1 MTHPEPAMTHTE
13 SAVRE
18 AWPTLPLDEW
28 EATRDTL
35 HMWTQVV
42 GKVRL
47 ALAPRVNHWWNT
59 PLYVNPRGLT
69 TGSIPYGTRTFQI
82 DFDFVDHRL
91 RILDSMGGARMLAL
105 RPMTVARFYED
116 VMDLLRSLG
125 IQAAI
130 WTTPVEVLNPIPFEQ
145 DTEHA
150 AYDAEYAQRFW
161 RVMLQADRVLNAFR
175 CGFIGK
181 CSPVHFFWGS
191 FDLAVTRFSGRAAP
205 PHPGGVPNLADWVT
219 HEESSHEVSSA
230 GWWPGGGAVRD
241 PAFYAYMYPEPR
253 GYADATVEPA
263 AAYYDTGM
271 REFILPYPAV
281 RAAPDPDGA
290 ILAFL
295 RSTYEGGASL
305 ARWDREALEAR

>member
-1 MTHPEPAMTHTE
+1 MTHTEPAMTHTGPV
-13 SAVRE
+13 AHE
-18 AWPTLPLDEW
+18 AWPALPLDAW
-28 EATRDTL
+28 EDTRDTL

-42 GKVRL
+42 GKVRM
-47 ALAPRVNHWWNT
+47 ALTPRVNHWWNT

-91 RILDSMGGARMLAL
+91 RVLDSLGGARMLAL

-116 VMDLLRSLG
+116 VMDLLRSMD
-125 IQAAI
+125 IQVSI
-130 WTTPVEVLNPIPFEQ
+130 WTTPVEVLNPIPFER
-145 DTEHA
+145 DTQHA

-161 RVMLQADRVLNAFR
+161 RAMLQADRVLNAFR

-219 HEESSHEVSSA
+219 REAYSHEVSSA

-253 GYADATVEPA
+253 GYADVSVRPA

-281 RAAPDPDGA
+281 RTAADPDGDV
-290 ILAFL
+290 LEFL

-305 ARWDREALEAR
+305 GGWDREALEAR